1 MQTIH
6 KVIKVKLGF
15 LEMAKRLG
23 EVSQTCKV
31 MGYSRDSFYRVKEVE
46 EP

>member
-1 MQTIH
+1 MQTTH

-15 LEMAKRLG
+15 LELAKRLG
-23 EVSQTCKV
+23 DVSQACKV
-31 MGYSRDSFYRVKEVE
+31 MAYSRDSFYRVKEVE